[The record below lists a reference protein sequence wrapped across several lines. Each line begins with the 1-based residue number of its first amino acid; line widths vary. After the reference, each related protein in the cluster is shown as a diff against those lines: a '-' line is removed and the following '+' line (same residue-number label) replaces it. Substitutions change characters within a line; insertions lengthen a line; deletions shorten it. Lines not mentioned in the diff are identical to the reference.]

1 MTLLSDETI
10 RSLPLPFER
19 AQDLDGG
26 AVVVVCVGKEADGVA
41 EGPCGC
47 KGDGAFGFGVHGVG
61 GVRCVGDRLERLNG
75 LDVKKYRI
83 HNQMFRLELFT
94 CHLIVDG

>member
-1 MTLLSDETI
+1 MWFPQF
-10 RSLPLPFER
+10 LPLPFER

-26 AVVVVCVGKEADGVA
+26 AVVVVGVGKEADGVA

-47 KGDGAFGFGVHGVG
+47 KGDGAFGFGVHSVG
-61 GVRCVGDRLERLNG
+61 CVLSVRDRLECLHS
-75 LDVKKYRI
+75 LDVKKYGI